1 MQYVLNENGSVSVQG
16 VQKKKKK
23 NKTSNVSS
31 NTQTI
36 RTNDTNDTRT
46 VKTSKSETITFNN
59 NDIRTIKTESPKK
72 QGIIGQTGQVLESG
86 LSGAFGGLTSIADVP
101 FQEAQEQAQKGK
113 KIKTQDDLVKEGIKG
128 IARSLVPAYNMIEG
142 NKEVTKKVKDLFKDK
157 KKTTTEKIVGTGLAA
172 LNNEGVDNTY
182 QGFKNAFKMWGA
194 VNPNLDKQIANIQGK
209 IDAPAQQWQEK
220 VQEENAQLD
229 KPFQIAS
236 DVSGVI
242 GNMAPAAL
250 GTYLTKDPNVGRVI
264 LAASAKGQST
274 KDALQRGANIE
285 TANDVGL
292 AKGLTE
298 VGTEMATGGLNFLG
312 KGALDDVAKGFID
325 KKVGKPML
333 NFIGKKMLGIA
344 GENAE
349 EVASDL
355 IGNLIDRGAID
366 PNATYTKEDFLNTLL
381 MTTLS
386 TGAMNTLSG
395 GYGRNAYRQNI
406 AEMQESRGINGNNL
420 NTINNNVPSTQQV
433 REVNEIQQ
441 RAQNG
446 EISYEQANQQLAQV
460 QDGTYQ
466 QNQLIE
472 SMASQEVER
481 IQQAV
486 ETGQMSPAEASQ
498 EIQAV
503 NNTLTSERE
512 RINQP
517 QQEIKAEARETKSS
531 ENKAEKVE
539 TSKTEVKEQKKI
551 SPLDILTK
559 DERQQYDKINE
570 KRVYG
575 QPLSQE
581 DKDTL
586 NSFQKKWNN
595 YKEEQQRKTKNV
607 QENKSNIK
615 YEDLSKDA
623 SSTRYDK
630 NMYAKAKNTKMD
642 MSNYDKVMDFII
654 PNKRG
659 NYSREQILTLAEEL
673 GKKSKAKTGAELKQ
687 EAINYWVNKEPFKKT
702 DSKTKYLKI
711 EEFLKSYYKGAG
723 VGTKIENKVETKK
736 VETKKAEP
744 KKVEP
749 KKVETKETQTE
760 KFTKPTNTK
769 NKVLNFRNSVENENI
784 KDKDGFYKAVEKII
798 KDKDYNVILDSS
810 ITNEKGQSVNALI
823 TNENGVTIKINPKSE
838 RAGEILLMHEVTHG
852 IETKEMRK
860 LIMDYAKNNSKFN
873 EALEDLKKTYGTED
887 VTPEVVADISGQL
900 LGNQEFI
907 NSLSV
912 ENPSLFKRILDALT
926 SLKNKLTG
934 NSKYENFVKD
944 LEVKWQKAYR
954 ESNQSN
960 FNKSLKES
968 AMYSQNAQIT
978 DNEGRPIT
986 KDQKEYFKNTTV
998 VNDAGNLITVFH
1010 TTTNPIIQFNEFNP
1024 VGTPRYHFG
1033 EQVVNFYT
1041 NSKRMS
1047 ASYADYYYE
1056 MAETRKLNNI
1066 EEAQQWLDEIGV
1078 GDLVIEGNNVYDGN
1092 EEPALSYKNTN
1103 ELLRNIK
1110 SDIQRD
1116 YGNKVKLQY
1125 EGYLNIE
1132 NPFVVDVGGRE
1143 WNEISRTIVKE
1154 MPETIDKVEKYKDEL
1169 YKLVKESKHKHEIAS
1184 GKASRLKHSID
1195 KIFNS
1200 TTNDGID
1207 FLYEYGMLQDGLN
1220 NYNNMYEIASKIGLE
1235 LPSPETKI
1243 RNITNDKIVSEIE
1256 NSGSAFEK
1264 ELLDTSLED
1273 FIDNN
1278 KSVFQEASELKSETS
1293 WFANNYKNI
1302 IGDNI
1307 KTHYLSA
1314 REWFELSEDKFT
1326 ELAKDRVQSGEMETN
1341 HVIKYIIAENN
1352 TLDSKYDGVIFRNVK
1367 DWGDGQYHEDFADV
1381 FVSFNSNQFKAWD
1394 NKTPTSDPDIRYSK
1408 NADKW
1413 QQFLNEYFKERGTRT
1428 YFQDNKGETITA
1440 TNSNNQEVK
1449 LKEKNGVYTRQDVV
1463 DEVKNIENQFK
1474 NQTLKAKN
1482 GEKVSNFYSNITEKA
1497 QFIEPETR
1505 ESLKSERSLKFY
1517 KGVTNEQ
1524 ALQEAVDIIGT
1535 TPTSQARALHNFLT
1549 KQDQFTATD
1558 MAEGWVFL
1566 KQYQDVGN
1574 YDAMASVAKKMR
1586 EMGTKS
1592 GQAIQMLGLEAR
1604 LTPEGMYRFAVNE
1617 LAQAEEKYNKQK
1629 GRTKKDIE
1637 QHRKNFQLTPEETE
1651 FIKSQMEKVQGME
1664 EGRARDIE
1672 VAKIN
1677 KMLTDKLPHTKGQSL
1692 KAWMRISMLFNPK
1705 TQVRNIMGNALIT
1718 PVNALSD
1725 VASGAV
1731 DRMVAKKTGART
1743 IGGPSLGGL
1752 VSYTKGGVRGIGEA
1766 WQDYRMGIDTKNI
1779 NQDRFDIGQGK
1790 QFNEQHRGPL
1800 KGVRNFVAKQL
1811 NKTNDLLAF
1820 VMDAGDRFFLQG
1832 SVENSL
1838 YNQQK
1843 LNNTKEI
1850 TKDMYDLA
1858 ENEGLQRTWN
1868 DNNQFTKAVLNI
1880 RRAIN
1885 DIGGLMHVKVGDYGL
1900 GDLMIPFAKT
1910 PANLTKAIV
1919 DYSPAGFLTAITEG
1933 KNLKRAIETGNYS
1946 LQQQHDFSQA
1956 VGKATAGTLLY
1967 ALGISLAKAKI
1978 TTGDSDEDKDLKNFM
1993 RYNLGIQPY
2002 SIKIGN
2008 KSFTYD
2014 WAQPVAAPFAITAD
2028 IQKGMSE
2035 EMTPA
2040 QAIQQFLT
2048 TGFNILTEQSFLSGI
2063 NEVLN
2068 DNDGLLHGIEQQVI
2082 NMPAT
2087 AVPTLLKQFTDMTD
2101 GTKRQTYSK
2110 EGMTENAKKYAQS
2123 KIPTESKKL
2132 APQVDVLGNEIQKY
2146 GGDNNAF
2153 NVFLNPS
2160 NTEKGK
2166 SNDVSKEIYA
2176 LYNATGDKT
2185 IIPKKVDYTITKD
2198 GKKKILTTQE
2208 MEKWQKASGKY
2219 VTDNVRKAMN
2229 TPKYQRMSDVD
2240 KATVINKIVNYS
2252 YMKAKSEVFDLPIS
2266 SYYSAISKAESK
2278 GIPMYDYYISKI
2290 KEDKK

>member
-16 VQKKKKK
+16 IQKKKKK

-36 RTNDTNDTRT
+36 KTNDTNDTRT
-46 VKTSKSETITFNN
+46 VKTSKSETKTFNN

-86 LSGAFGGLTSIADVP
+86 LSGAFSGITALADVP

-142 NKEVTKKVKDLFKDK
+142 NKEVTKKVKNLFKDK
-157 KKTTTEKIVGTGLAA
+157 KKTTTQKIVGTGLAA
-172 LNNEGVDNTY
+172 LNNEGLDNTY
-182 QGFKNAFKMWGA
+182 QGVKNAFKIWGA
-194 VNPNLDKQIANIQGK
+194 VNPNLDKQIANVQSK
-209 IDAPAQQWQEK
+209 IDAPAQKWQEK
-220 VQEENAQLD
+220 VQEENAQLG

-250 GTYLTKDPNVGRVI
+250 GTYLTKDPNVGRVM

-274 KDALQRGANIE
+274 KDALQRGTDIE
-285 TANDVGL
+285 TANDVGM

-420 NTINNNVPSTQQV
+420 NTINNSVPSTQQV

-486 ETGQMSPAEASQ
+486 QTGQMSPAEASQ
-498 EIQAV
+498 EIQAI

-517 QQEIKAEARETKSS
+517 QQEIKVEARETKSS
-531 ENKAEKVE
+531 ENKAEPKQEEKEQSKANVE
-539 TSKTEVKEQKKI
+539 VGKQYTYSANDGRNVKYEVKEIRDDGKVKI
-551 SPLDILTK
+551 
-559 DERQQYDKINE
+559 KINSSSD
-570 KRVYG
+570 KNLVG
-575 QPLSQE
+575 QTVILKGDNAGIKNAQE
-581 DKDTL
+581 
-586 NSFQKKWNN
+586 
-595 YKEEQQRKTKNV
+595 Y
-607 QENKSNIK
+607 KSNIK

-630 NMYAKAKNTKMD
+630 KMYAKAKNTKMD
-642 MSNYDKVMDFII
+642 MSNYDKTMEFII

-702 DSKTKYLKI
+702 DSKTKYLKM

-723 VGTKIENKVETKK
+723 VGTKIENK
-736 VETKKAEP
+736 
-744 KKVEP
+744 
-749 KKVETKETQTE
+749 
-760 KFTKPTNTK
+760 
-769 NKVLNFRNSVENENI
+769 
-784 KDKDGFYKAVEKII
+784 
-798 KDKDYNVILDSS
+798 
-810 ITNEKGQSVNALI
+810 
-823 TNENGVTIKINPKSE
+823 
-838 RAGEILLMHEVTHG
+838 
-852 IETKEMRK
+852 
-860 LIMDYAKNNSKFN
+860 
-873 EALEDLKKTYGTED
+873 
-887 VTPEVVADISGQL
+887 
-900 LGNQEFI
+900 
-907 NSLSV
+907 
-912 ENPSLFKRILDALT
+912 
-926 SLKNKLTG
+926 
-934 NSKYENFVKD
+934 
-944 LEVKWQKAYR
+944 
-954 ESNQSN
+954 
-960 FNKSLKES
+960 
-968 AMYSQNAQIT
+968 
-978 DNEGRPIT
+978 
-986 KDQKEYFKNTTV
+986 
-998 VNDAGNLITVFH
+998 
-1010 TTTNPIIQFNEFNP
+1010 
-1024 VGTPRYHFG
+1024 
-1033 EQVVNFYT
+1033 
-1041 NSKRMS
+1041 
-1047 ASYADYYYE
+1047 
-1056 MAETRKLNNI
+1056 
-1066 EEAQQWLDEIGV
+1066 
-1078 GDLVIEGNNVYDGN
+1078 
-1092 EEPALSYKNTN
+1092 
-1103 ELLRNIK
+1103 
-1110 SDIQRD
+1110 
-1116 YGNKVKLQY
+1116 
-1125 EGYLNIE
+1125 
-1132 NPFVVDVGGRE
+1132 
-1143 WNEISRTIVKE
+1143 
-1154 MPETIDKVEKYKDEL
+1154 
-1169 YKLVKESKHKHEIAS
+1169 
-1184 GKASRLKHSID
+1184 GK
-1195 KIFNS
+1195 
-1200 TTNDGID
+1200 
-1207 FLYEYGMLQDGLN
+1207 
-1220 NYNNMYEIASKIGLE
+1220 
-1235 LPSPETKI
+1235 
-1243 RNITNDKIVSEIE
+1243 
-1256 NSGSAFEK
+1256 
-1264 ELLDTSLED
+1264 
-1273 FIDNN
+1273 
-1278 KSVFQEASELKSETS
+1278 
-1293 WFANNYKNI
+1293 
-1302 IGDNI
+1302 
-1307 KTHYLSA
+1307 
-1314 REWFELSEDKFT
+1314 
-1326 ELAKDRVQSGEMETN
+1326 
-1341 HVIKYIIAENN
+1341 
-1352 TLDSKYDGVIFRNVK
+1352 
-1367 DWGDGQYHEDFADV
+1367 
-1381 FVSFNSNQFKAWD
+1381 
-1394 NKTPTSDPDIRYSK
+1394 
-1408 NADKW
+1408 
-1413 QQFLNEYFKERGTRT
+1413 
-1428 YFQDNKGETITA
+1428 TITA

-1505 ESLKSERSLKFY
+1505 ESLKSERSIKFY
-1517 KGVTNEQ
+1517 KSVTNEQ

-1535 TPTSQARALHNFLT
+1535 TPASQAKALNDFLT

-1651 FIKSQMEKVQGME
+1651 FIKRQMEKVQGME

-1731 DRMVAKKTGART
+1731 DRVVAKKTGART

-1752 VSYTKGGVRGIGEA
+1752 VSYTKGGTKGIGEA

-1885 DIGGLMHVKVGDYGL
+1885 DIGGLMHIKVGEYGL

-1919 DYSPAGFLTAITEG
+1919 DYSPAGFLTAINEG

-1967 ALGISLAKAKI
+1967 ALGIALAKAKI

-2087 AVPTLLKQFTDMTD
+2087 AIPTLLKQFTDMTD

-2166 SNDVSKEIYA
+2166 SNEVSKEIYA
-2176 LYNATGDKT
+2176 LYEATGDKT